1 MANGGELARVLSSR
15 KLSLELVL
23 EGLDFLLLLQ
33 ILFSQG
39 FAGGEFI
46 VFQHNGEEGTA
57 FPAAVWALIAGLN
70 QR

>member
-15 KLSLELVL
+15 KLSLEFVL
-23 EGLDFLLLLQ
+23 EGFDFLLLLQ

-46 VFQHNGEEGTA
+46 VF
-57 FPAAVWALIAGLN
+57 
-70 QR
+70 